1 MVQFWATLTKMVN
14 LTFLGSSLIIIKTAM
29 KRPTNKEL
37 DILRLLASHADG
49 LYGLQLVELSDG
61 QIKRGSVYVYLSRL
75 KGDNLVSARTIPA
88 PEGYGGLPRPTYKIT
103 GYGQRILDAES
114 AYDLHFAGVP
124 S

>member
-1 MVQFWATLTKMVN
+1 MVN
-14 LTFLGSSLIIIKTAM
+14 LTFCGSSLIIVKTAM

-37 DILRLLASHADG
+37 DILRLLASRPDG

-75 KGDNLVSARTIPA
+75 KDDNFVTARETPA
-88 PEGYGGLPRPTYKIT
+88 PDGYGGLPRPIYRIT
-103 GYGQRILDAES
+103 GHGQRVLEAEDT
-114 AYDLHFAGVP
+114 YNLTLAGVI